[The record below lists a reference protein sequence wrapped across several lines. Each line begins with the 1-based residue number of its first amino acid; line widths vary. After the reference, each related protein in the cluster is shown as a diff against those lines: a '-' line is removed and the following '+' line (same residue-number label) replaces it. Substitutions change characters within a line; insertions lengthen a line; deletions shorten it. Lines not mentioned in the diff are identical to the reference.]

1 MEQKIRQPIVAVL
14 GHVDHGKT
22 TLLDKIRGTAVAS
35 REAGGITQH
44 IGATEVPI
52 EVIKKI
58 CGELIRQLKTDVTI
72 PGLLFIDTPGH
83 EAFTS
88 IRKRGGALA
97 DIAILVVDIV
107 QGFQPQTLESVN
119 ILKAF
124 KTPFLCALTK
134 IDSLPGWHAY
144 KDSSFLASFSKQSEK
159 TKEELEKRL
168 YENVGR
174 LYEQGFECERFDRIT
189 KFEKQVSLVPISAF
203 TGEGIP
209 ELLMLL
215 TGLAQRYLENE
226 LKINVENPG
235 VGTILEVKEER
246 GLGHTIDIILYDG
259 IIKKGDKIIV
269 GGKDKLISTR
279 VKALLRPKA
288 LDEIRDPKFK
298 FNSAEICTAA
308 CGIKVVAPEMEN
320 ALPGS
325 QIYVVSGDESEA
337 IKKIEDEVNKV
348 KISTEKLGIV
358 LKADALG
365 SLEAFISILNS
376 ISVPIRIADVG
387 EVTKRDVIE
396 AAAVKEKAPERGVVI
411 AFNVG
416 SSQSAE
422 EESRNSGVAIIKGNV
437 IYKIIEEYQEYEKKA
452 KEEEKSKEFDLLI
465 KPAKIRIIPN
475 TVFRQSKPAIV
486 GAEVLAGAI
495 KPKHTL
501 INAGGKE
508 VGVIKEIQ
516 DKGEN
521 LKEARLKMQVA
532 VSIEGPTV
540 GRQINEGEVL
550 YTNVPESHLA
560 LLEKKYA
567 KILGKDELA
576 ALEEIKKIK
585 GLL

>member
-35 REAGGITQH
+35 REAGGITKH

-52 EVIKKI
+52 ESVKKM
-58 CGELIRQLKTDVTI
+58 CGELMKQLKTKVTI

-83 EAFTS
+83 GAFTS

-97 DIAILVVDIV
+97 DIAVLVIDIM

-134 IDSLPGWHAY
+134 IDAVPLWHAY
-144 KDSSFLASFSKQSEK
+144 ENSSFLSSFSKQSEK
-159 TKEELEKRL
+159 AKEELEKRL
-168 YENVGR
+168 YEIVGK

-226 LKINVENPG
+226 LKTDIESPG
-235 VGTILEVKEER
+235 VGTVLEVKEER

-269 GGKDKLISTR
+269 GGKDKLVSTR

-308 CGIKVVAPEMEN
+308 CGIKVVAPELEN

-325 QIYVVSGDESEA
+325 QIYVVAGDESEF
-337 IKKIEDEVNKV
+337 IKKIEEEVNKV
-348 KISTEKLGIV
+348 KISTEKIGVV

-365 SLEAFISILNS
+365 SLEGLITLLGSIN
-376 ISVPIRIADVG
+376 VPIRFADIG
-387 EVTKRDVIE
+387 EVTKRDVVE
-396 AAAVKEKAPERGVVI
+396 AKTVREKSPGLGVVL

-416 SSQSAE
+416 ISPSGREEAE
-422 EESRNSGVAIIKGNV
+422 SSGVPIMRGNV
-437 IYKIIEEYQEYEKKA
+437 IYKIIEEYQEYEKKS
-452 KEEEKSKEFDLLI
+452 KEEKLEEFDRLI
-465 KPAKIRIIPN
+465 KPAKIRLMPN
-475 TVFRQSKPAIV
+475 TVFRQSKPAIIGV
-486 GAEVLAGAI
+486 EVLAGTI
-495 KPKHTL
+495 KPKYKL
-501 INAGGKE
+501 INAKGTE
-508 VGVIKEIQ
+508 VGTIKEIQ
-516 DKGEN
+516 SRGEP
-521 LKEARLKMQVA
+521 LKEAKVKAQVA
-532 VSIEGPTV
+532 VSIEGPVV
-540 GRQINEGEVL
+540 GRQITEGEIL
-550 YTNVPESHLA
+550 YSNMPESHLEVI
-560 LLEKKYA
+560 EKKYL
-567 KILGKDELA
+567 KLLSKDELA

-585 GLL
+585 G